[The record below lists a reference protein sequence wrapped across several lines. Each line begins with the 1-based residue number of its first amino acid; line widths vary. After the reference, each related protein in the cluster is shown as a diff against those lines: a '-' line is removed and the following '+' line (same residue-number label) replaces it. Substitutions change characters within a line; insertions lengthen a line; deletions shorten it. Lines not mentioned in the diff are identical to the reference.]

1 MGYVC
6 INLFPLIDVS
16 TIVGLDICP
25 PSDAAERVPLYHRA
39 SPLNHQSPHTRI
51 DTAFSPGIYPRH
63 GCSLWIYPPTHWV
76 YTRISPFALVIYE
89 DNTHIKPS
97 IGHSINTGT
106 HMCICGSACH
116 SWFLALTDTD
126 NCFPLTASGGRSK
139 KNTTASIHL
148 PLKRGARIFDRIEG
162 MCTTSMVEC
171 LFFCLRD
178 ECNFLSLR
186 LFHLS

>member
-39 SPLNHQSPHTRI
+39 SPLNHLSPHTRL

-63 GCSLWIYPPTHWV
+63 RCSLWIYPPTHWV
-76 YTRISPFALVIYE
+76 YTRVSPFALEIYE

-97 IGHSINTGT
+97 IGHGINTGT
-106 HMCICGSACH
+106 HMWQRVPVLIPCPILGLIWVLSSYISSAK
-116 SWFLALTDTD
+116 
-126 NCFPLTASGGRSK
+126 P
-139 KNTTASIHL
+139 
-148 PLKRGARIFDRIEG
+148 
-162 MCTTSMVEC
+162 M
-171 LFFCLRD
+171 
-178 ECNFLSLR
+178 
-186 LFHLS
+186 